1 MIELRAKHEH
11 LIDPCVFTNELVPL
25 TALPGRYAKIK
36 SFKDLV
42 KRDVQWLRRLLHLI
56 LKSQDLYLQTGD
68 RVCNDAFDL
77 IFTSLLSIISFN
89 RNYISRLITDKMR

>member
-25 TALPGRYAKIK
+25 TALPDAKIK
-36 SFKDLV
+36 SFGDLV

-77 IFTSLLSIISFN
+77 IFTSLLSIILFN
-89 RNYISRLITDKMR
+89 RNYISRLISDKMG